1 MARHLDGELQPSRR
15 EILSRSRTRP
25 WKLKLARGVDG
36 YGEPFDRTQLTV
48 FGEPRSRLFA
58 VHRDTLPP
66 SVLPPA
72 LSGKPVRWRWLGAKH
87 VSRYTL
93 SQFLVDIAPRW
104 ADPAPRAAITV
115 TDHGAADWILI
126 DREHVAAGWEKRHPT
141 LDQLDLSITTLR
153 KITEPPRGSQPFR

>member
-1 MARHLDGELQPSRR
+1 MARHLDGELHASER

-25 WKLKLARGVDG
+25 WKLKLARSADG
-36 YGEPFDRTQLTV
+36 YAWPDERTQLIV

-58 VHRDTLPP
+58 VHRDSLPP
-66 SVLPPA
+66 SVLPSA
-72 LSGKPVRWRWLGAKH
+72 LSGKQLRWRWLGAKG

-115 TDHGAADWILI
+115 TDHGAADWILV
-126 DREHVAAGWEKRHPT
+126 DSEHVAAGWEQHHPT
-141 LDQLDLSITTLR
+141 LDQLGLSISTLLE
-153 KITEPPRGSQPFR
+153 ITKPLPSTLPFR